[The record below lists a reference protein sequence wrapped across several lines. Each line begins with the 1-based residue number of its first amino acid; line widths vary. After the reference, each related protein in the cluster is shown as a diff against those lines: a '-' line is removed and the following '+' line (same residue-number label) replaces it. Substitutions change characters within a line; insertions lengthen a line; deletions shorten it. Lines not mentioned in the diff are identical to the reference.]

1 MYGESNF
8 KHVLIKT
15 RIIPCLI
22 PYHSEFDQYH
32 CEFEREAIC
41 YVAKYEEQC

>member
-1 MYGESNF
+1 MYGESDF

-15 RIIPCLI
+15 RITLCLTS
-22 PYHSEFDQYH
+22 YHCEFDKYH

-41 YVAKYEEQC
+41 YVAKYEEKS